1 MDESEFVVVNEEH
14 KESVEFDNLAEVVQ
28 AYGAARGS
36 LLIFIVI
43 ATESLLKGVT
53 LLHDTLN
60 LNMELALKNTPPD
73 FESNSDDLMR
83 RVLGSLHTSSEAV
96 LRNHVKSLCSKL
108 VAVKKEYED
117 LANKFESLNTQG
129 SPESSAKLVHLAGVF
144 DQIDALLPPSGD
156 ASTIGPSKTAP
167 TADVEELCTR
177 AEVIRDR
184 VKLVMEARLGSTS
197 DLGQPEQRDRP
208 DLESNTSSSPKAESN
223 MDISRMIREEVTS
236 VFQSEMGNIMERQRD
251 LIQQVLKPLTEGK
264 RKEDHAKF
272 PADGFLE
279 STEGDKSHSASF
291 SPKPSATSPSYLGPY
306 ANEDVVVVEVREKS
320 TQPPLQNPGDASSSV
335 IQPMSSSQSQPGP
348 SRRQKP
354 SFLPD
359 DETPV
364 CPKCQIWLP
373 DRDALEIHLD
383 TCLQ

>member
-1 MDESEFVVVNEEH
+1 MDESEFVVVDEEH

-28 AYGAARGS
+28 AYGAAR
-36 LLIFIVI
+36 
-43 ATESLLKGVT
+43 ESLLKGVT

-83 RVLGSLHTSSEAV
+83 RILGSARFLF
-96 LRNHVKSLCSKL
+96 LCSKL

-144 DQIDALLPPSGD
+144 DQIDALLPPSCD
-156 ASTIGPSKTAP
+156 ASTVGPSKTAP

-177 AEVIRDR
+177 AEIIRDR

-264 RKEDHAKF
+264 RKEDHAQF
-272 PADGFLE
+272 PADGFLD

-291 SPKPSATSPSYLGPY
+291 SPKPSTTSPSYLGPY
-306 ANEDVVVVEVREKS
+306 ANEDVVVIEVREKS

-335 IQPMSSSQSQPGP
+335 TQPMSSSQSQPGP

>member
-1 MDESEFVVVNEEH
+1 MDESEFVVVDEEH

-28 AYGAARGS
+28 AYGAAR
-36 LLIFIVI
+36 
-43 ATESLLKGVT
+43 ESLLKGVT

-83 RVLGSLHTSSEAV
+83 RILGSLHTSSEAV

-144 DQIDALLPPSGD
+144 DQIDALLPPSCD
-156 ASTIGPSKTAP
+156 ASTVGPSKTAP

-177 AEVIRDR
+177 AEIIRDR

-264 RKEDHAKF
+264 RKEDHAQF
-272 PADGFLE
+272 PADGFLD

-291 SPKPSATSPSYLGPY
+291 SPKPSTTSPSYLGPY
-306 ANEDVVVVEVREKS
+306 ANEDVVVIEVREKS

-335 IQPMSSSQSQPGP
+335 TQPMSSSQSQPGP